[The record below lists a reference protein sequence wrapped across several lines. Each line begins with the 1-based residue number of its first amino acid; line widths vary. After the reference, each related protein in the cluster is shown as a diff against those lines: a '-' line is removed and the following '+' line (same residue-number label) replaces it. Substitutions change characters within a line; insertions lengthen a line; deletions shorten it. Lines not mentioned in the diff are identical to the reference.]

1 MITRQVNQL
10 PAKLD
15 QKLLNFLCFL
25 SSGFTERKSTKKL
38 SLKASPPTLSF
49 FNINPDPNVHMLRRE
64 KNKNKNIIRGEISV
78 FENV

>member
-1 MITRQVNQL
+1 L
-10 PAKLD
+10 
-15 QKLLNFLCFL
+15 
-25 SSGFTERKSTKKL
+25 GFTERKSTKKL